1 MNRDLQGYL
10 DAGTAQ
16 LAGRRDELSVLGG
29 LIDAVREGESRV
41 LVVHGE
47 PGVGKTTL
55 LERVIGREHS
65 CQVARASGVQSEME
79 LAFAGLHQLCAPML
93 GRAERLPLP
102 QQDALRTAFGLV
114 AGPPP
119 DRFIVGLAA
128 LNLLSEVSAE
138 RPLICLIDDE
148 QWLDQASAQALG
160 FAARRLGAAPVGLVF
175 ATRAPGAELAGLPE
189 LEIDGLPEEDAR
201 ALLDSALAGP
211 LDEQVRDLIVAE
223 TRGNPTALL
232 EVPEGLSPAQLAGGF
247 GLPLAGSPPG
257 RAGRAFDRRLAA
269 LPAETRRLVVLAAA
283 DPSGDRAL
291 VWRAARWLGI
301 AVAAGEPAAET
312 GLVEFGARVRF
323 RHPLARSAAYQS
335 ASRRERREAHA
346 ALAEATD
353 QVADPDRRAWHR
365 AQATAAPD
373 EGVAVEL
380 ECSAGRA
387 QARGGLA
394 AAAAFLE
401 RSVAL
406 TDHPARQAH
415 RALAAAQVSLQAGGF
430 GNALDLLAAAEA
442 GPLDEFA
449 SARVDM
455 LRGQVVF
462 ASGHSGDASTA
473 LLKAARR
480 LERFDLDLAR
490 ETYLTA
496 WGAAMLTVGGPEC
509 PPVPATAPAPAPAP
523 GPAPGDRPEGGD
535 VDVLLEIC
543 RSARALPPPPD
554 GPRPLD
560 LTLEGLAQLISD
572 GHAAAATTLQRA
584 AKVLTSIPVD
594 DVLRWGWV
602 ATRTSSAVW
611 DYEGFHAISARQAE
625 LVREAGALAHLPLF
639 LSQVGVARLWMGDF
653 AGADAVAVESASV
666 AARTGDRFPP
676 HVVLL
681 LRALQGREAEATAS
695 IAGAIE
701 ESAASGQRAA
711 ATFAHWAAA
720 VLHNGLAHY
729 KEAAS
734 AARQAAGNP
743 LDPWGALWALPEL
756 VEAAARIGDAEL
768 ARDALDRLAVMTQ
781 PSGNDPALG
790 IEARC
795 RALLS
800 DGADADDL
808 YREAI
813 DRLGLTRL
821 RPELARAHLLYGEW
835 LRREGRRVEAREQL
849 RTAHELLAAIG
860 MGAFAERARREL
872 IATGEKVRKRGVE
885 TRDQLTPQEEQIARL
900 ARDGCTNPEI
910 AAQLFL
916 SARTVEWHL
925 GKVFGKLGVSSRRE
939 LTAALGQRGPDGQ
952 PA

>member
-1 MNRDLQGYL
+1 MNRDV
-10 DAGTAQ
+10 DAAAAQ

-29 LIDAVREGESRV
+29 LVDAVREGESRV
-41 LVVHGE
+41 LVVRGE

-55 LERVIGREHS
+55 LEHAAGQERS

-128 LNLLSEVSAE
+128 LNLLSEVAAE

-160 FAARRLGAAPVGLVF
+160 FAARRLGADPVGLVF

-189 LEIDGLPEEDAR
+189 LDVDGLPEQDAR

-223 TRGNPTALL
+223 TGGNPTALL
-232 EVPEGLSPAQLAGGF
+232 ELPEALSPAQLAGGF
-247 GLPLAGSPPG
+247 GLPLAVSPAG
-257 RAGRAFDRRLAA
+257 RADRAFDRRLAA

-291 VWRAARWLGI
+291 VWRAARLLGI
-301 AVAAGEPAAET
+301 AVAAGEPAAEA

-335 ASRRERREAHA
+335 ASLRERREGHT

-373 EGVAVEL
+373 EEVAVEL

-406 TDHPARQAH
+406 TADPARQAH

-449 SARVDM
+449 SARVDL
-455 LRGQVVF
+455 LRGQVVL
-462 ASGHSGDASTA
+462 ASGHTGDASTA

-490 ETYLTA
+490 ETYLAA

-509 PPVPATAPAPAPAP
+509 A
-523 GPAPGDRPEGGD
+523 PAPGDRPEGGD
-535 VDVLLEIC
+535 ADVLLEIC
-543 RSARALPPPPD
+543 RSAQALPPPPD

-560 LTLEGLAQLISD
+560 LTLEGLALLITD

-611 DYEGFHAISARQAE
+611 DYEGFHAISARQVE
-625 LVREAGALAHLPLF
+625 LAREVGALAHLPLF

-653 AGADAVAVESASV
+653 AGAGAVAAESASV

-681 LRALQGREAEATAS
+681 LRAMQGREAEATSS

-743 LDPWGALWALPEL
+743 FDPWGALWALPEL
-756 VEAAARIGDAEL
+756 VEAAARLGDAEL

-872 IATGEKVRKRGVE
+872 IATGEKVRKRGVD

-939 LTAALGQRGPDGQ
+939 LTAALGQRGQDGQ